1 MDSVTTTNFSL
12 PKWDAK
18 KKSSTFIGL
27 ILLGVVGFY
36 IYIKILPWLVNI
48 VWDTIS
54 LVIGGG
60 ILAFLLAILTSKKF
74 WRGMHYLTE
83 GIARYTLGIIIELNP
98 FEILREQLEAAD
110 KDREQ
115 LKVQGD
121 KLRAQ
126 QQSLSMQVED
136 NDKVMRQSAAEIKTA
151 QQILAKTPDNFQTQ
165 LDIQTS
171 STNFTNSKEFIDQ
184 VKPLLNDINKLADFT
199 DKAYRKSGVEIAN
212 AKSTLKIKK
221 AQFDAV
227 TTGSA
232 AMASAMKAFFG
243 HPDLNS
249 DADQALD
256 MLRNDIAKKIGG
268 IKSAI
273 SITSDV
279 MSHNDLRDAA
289 KMSIA
294 VDSVNNFDLDANF
307 DYSQS
312 LGNGASSIKVDAAQI
327 AAPNSNRYADF
338 LNNKK

>member
-1 MDSVTTTNFSL
+1 MDSVTTSNFKL
-12 PKWDAK
+12 PTWDAK
-18 KKSSTFIGL
+18 KKSSAFIGL
-27 ILLGVVGFY
+27 LLLGAVGFFLY
-36 IYIKILPWLVNI
+36 TKILPWLLGI
-48 VWDTIS
+48 VWGTVE
-54 LVIGGG
+54 LVVGG
-60 ILAFLLAILTSKKF
+60 IGLAFLLGIVTSKKF
-74 WRGMHYLTE
+74 WRGMHYLTQ

-110 KDREQ
+110 KDRES

-136 NDKVMRQSAAEIKTA
+136 NDKIMRQSASEIKTA
-151 QQILAKTPDNFQTQ
+151 QAILLKTPDNFQTQ
-165 LDIQTS
+165 LDLQTS

-184 VKPLLNDINKLADFT
+184 VKPLLNDISKLADFT

-243 HPDLNS
+243 RPELNA
-249 DADQALD
+249 DAEQALD
-256 MLRNDIAKKIGG
+256 VLRNDIAKKIGG

-289 KMSIA
+289 KMSVA
-294 VDSVNNFDLDANF
+294 VDAVNNFDLDANF

-312 LGNGASSIKVDAAQI
+312 LTNGPSAMKMDAAQI
-327 AAPNSNRYADF
+327 AAPQTNRYADF
-338 LNNKK
+338 LNTKK